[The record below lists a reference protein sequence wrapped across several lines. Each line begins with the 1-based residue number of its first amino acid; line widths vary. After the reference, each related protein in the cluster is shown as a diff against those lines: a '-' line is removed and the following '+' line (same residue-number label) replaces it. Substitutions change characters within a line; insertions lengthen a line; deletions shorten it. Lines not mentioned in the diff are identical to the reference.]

1 MYFWK
6 ILENIYRTVQFSV
19 EFIKYTRSIIQ
30 KKKNQL
36 IPRSAGGGTDEC
48 LSWSACGYIEKLAE
62 KMNPSVQK
70 LGSRGIFQH
79 ESKPKKKEFSKE
91 AKVTTVSWLSMF
103 YRRKEEFL
111 LCDL

>member
-1 MYFWK
+1 M
-6 ILENIYRTVQFSV
+6 LEMVLTIYRR
-19 EFIKYTRSIIQ
+19 IK
-30 KKKNQL
+30 
-36 IPRSAGGGTDEC
+36 
-48 LSWSACGYIEKLAE
+48 SACGYIEKLAE

-103 YRRKEEFL
+103 YLPKKGRIPTV
-111 LCDL
+111 